1 MATTTVT
8 LGGREFPVG
17 PMPWGRLKAV
27 MGAINRVGMAA
38 AGGLFGDAELED
50 MATVLQKG
58 LEIEPQEFDAL
69 PTTIA
74 EVLRAFN
81 AVVKASGLE
90 EVMGEALRAGLAKA
104 TPATPTSTPG
114 MPSTQT

>member
-1 MATTTVT
+1 MAETTVT
-8 LGGREFPVG
+8 LGGKQFTVG
-17 PMPWGRLKAV
+17 PMPWGRLKSV
-27 MGAINRVGMAA
+27 MSAINRVGLAAA
-38 AGGLFGDAELED
+38 AGVFDDAQLED

-58 LEIEPQEFDAL
+58 LQIEPQAFDEL

-74 EVLRAFN
+74 EVLHAFN

-104 TPATPTSTPG
+104 SPAIPPSTPG
-114 MPSTQT
+114 IPSTPT